1 MELALANKQR
11 CHRIDRARLKRV
23 AELVMAAEGCE
34 PDTEL
39 SAAIGD
45 DAWIGD
51 LNRQYRNT
59 DAPTDVLAFPQD
71 ISPAGAGRLLG
82 DVAISA
88 ETAERQAQEAG
99 HGVAEELDLLLT
111 HGILHLT
118 GWNDETPT
126 QRRRM
131 MRRAET
137 LLGWSRTGPGSP
149 GVTAE
154 ALPRVPGRRRAR

>member
-11 CHRIDRARLKRV
+11 RHRIDRARLKRV
-23 AELVMAAEGCE
+23 AKLVMAAEGCE

-82 DVAISA
+82 DVAISI
-88 ETAERQAQEAG
+88 ETAERQAREAE
-99 HGVAEELDLLLT
+99 HGVMDEVALLLA

-118 GWNDETPT
+118 GWTDETPT

-131 MRRAET
+131 MRRVQELLRQAE
-137 LLGWSRTGPGSP
+137 GAPAERTARGR
-149 GVTAE
+149 
-154 ALPRVPGRRRAR
+154 PRPA

>member
-1 MELALANKQR
+1 MTLVLANKQR
-11 CHRIDRARLKRV
+11 RHPVDRARLKRV

-45 DAWIGD
+45 DAWIRE
-51 LNRQYRNT
+51 LNLRYKNT

-71 ISPAGAGRLLG
+71 ISPEGAGRLLG
-82 DVAISA
+82 DVAISI
-88 ETAERQAQEAG
+88 ETAERQAREAG
-99 HGVAEELDLLLT
+99 QGLIDEVALLLT

-118 GWNDETPT
+118 GWTDETPV

-131 MRRAET
+131 MRRAQD
-137 LLGWSRTGPGSP
+137 LLAQARTATGAHARP
-149 GVTAE
+149 
-154 ALPRVPGRRRAR
+154 RRA

>member
-1 MELALANKQR
+1 MSVLVANKQR
-11 CHRIDRARLKRV
+11 RTRVDRARLEKV
-23 AELVMAAEGCE
+23 AWQVMAAEGCE
-34 PDTEL
+34 PEAEL
-39 SAAIGD
+39 SVAIGND
-45 DAWIGD
+45 QWIRD
-51 LNRQYRNT
+51 LNRTYKGEDT
-59 DAPTDVLAFPQD
+59 PTDVLAFPQD
-71 ISPAGAGRLLG
+71 MSPAGAGRLLG